1 MAGDKGGSGGK
12 IRRLLPT
19 RVAIGSIS
27 RRDAWPLGV
36 MEAVDIFRAADGA
49 ALREAFIRVT

>member
-12 IRRLLPT
+12 IRTLLPT

-27 RRDAWPLGV
+27 RGDVWPPGV
-36 MEAVDIFRAADGA
+36 MEAVDIFRAADGP
-49 ALREAFIRVT
+49 ALREAFIKVT